1 MSSKKSSRKTR
12 GRSVRRSGQKSSRKK
27 SPERHRVSSRGL
39 KLVKIVKSPK
49 REKKYRAVFSR
60 DGRIKNVDFGA
71 SGYEDYLSH
80 HDKERRERYKN
91 RHRKRENWNK
101 PDTAGS
107 LSLHILWGESTSF
120 RENVSKFKK
129 RFHL

>member
-1 MSSKKSSRKTR
+1 MLFRSSGT
-12 GRSVRRSGQKSSRKK
+12 
-27 SPERHRVSSRGL
+27 SRGL
-39 KLVKIVKSPK
+39 KLISISKSPK
-49 REKKYRAVFSR
+49 KEKKYRAVFSR

-129 RFHL
+129 RFNL

>member
-1 MSSKKSSRKTR
+1 MPLKKTSRRSR
-12 GRSVRRSGQKSSRKK
+12 GRSSRGRKATSRNK
-27 SPERHRVSSRGL
+27 QSSRGL
-39 KLVKIVKSPK
+39 KLISISKSPK
-49 REKKYRAVFSR
+49 KEKKYRAVFSR

-71 SGYEDYLSH
+71 TGYEDYLSH

-101 PDTAGS
+101 PDTPGS

-120 RENVSKFKK
+120 RENVSKFKR
-129 RFHL
+129 RFNL

>member
-1 MSSKKSSRKTR
+1 MSSKKTSRKAR
-12 GRSVRRSGQKSSRKK
+12 GRSNRSRKIK
-27 SPERHRVSSRGL
+27 SHSIKSSRGL
-39 KLVKIVKSPK
+39 KLVKITKSPK
-49 REKKYRAVFSR
+49 KEKKYRAVFSR
-60 DGRIKNVDFGA
+60 DGRVKNVDFGA

-101 PDTAGS
+101 PDTPGS